1 MMKVQIFFNSLTKLW
16 PIERACPDSSFLGGK
31 WKSSG
36 GKLRMNGGQNG
47 SEKNGKG
54 PNGNDF
60 YLFQISIG
68 LICHKLIKSFEC

>member
-1 MMKVQIFFNSLTKLW
+1 MTDRTSLPGFVLPWRQMKIVRWEIK
-16 PIERACPDSSFLGGK
+16 
-31 WKSSG
+31 
-36 GKLRMNGGQNG
+36 NGGQNG